1 MLLGHVVQKIP
12 STARFF
18 RFYSDSN
25 FFFAPLINFFKT
37 MNNKEK
43 IKKKKQFYF
52 EEEPKPKRREK
63 EHKSKYRNH
72 KAWLDNEENDKYT
85 HDE

>member
-1 MLLGHVVQKIP
+1 
-12 STARFF
+12 
-18 RFYSDSN
+18 
-25 FFFAPLINFFKT
+25 
-37 MNNKEK
+37 MNNKEQ